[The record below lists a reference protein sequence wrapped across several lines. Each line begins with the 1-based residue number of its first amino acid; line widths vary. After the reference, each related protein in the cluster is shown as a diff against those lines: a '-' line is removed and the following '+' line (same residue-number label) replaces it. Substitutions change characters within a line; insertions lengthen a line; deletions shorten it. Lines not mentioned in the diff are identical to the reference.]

1 MNKKLYASLLLLVLS
16 MSWTACERVETEPR
30 DWIKEDLVWDQ
41 QDKNATLAVFF
52 LNDIYNYIPNGF
64 NRIGRANNANNGDF
78 LDTGAGDA
86 IPSRTNRA
94 VEYYTNGI
102 ISVVNNPDPYWGN
115 SYAGI
120 RRVNIFLANID
131 KVPATPAS
139 IATWKA
145 EARYIRAHLYFELL
159 KRYGGVPLI
168 ADKVFTIEDNL
179 SLPRNT
185 FEECV
190 NYIKTEC
197 DAIKGSLTPEPVS
210 DNNWGR
216 IPRGAAIALKSRLLL
231 YAASPLFNGGGVS
244 TNPSLKTLNG
254 YASYD
259 VARWQSAL
267 DAANELINLNYYALQ
282 ASYNNIF
289 VVKKNTEIILAKQ
302 VANNTDIESFNA
314 PIGYGSPAA
323 SQGLT
328 SPTQNLVDAFP
339 MNNGLDITNP
349 LSGYSAQA
357 PYLNRD
363 PRLALTVFFNGQTWL
378 RRNVETFEGGK
389 DKPGGNLVQ
398 TRTGYYLRKFM
409 ADFATN
415 TTYTNQSHNFP
426 IFRYAEILLN
436 AAEALNELDKTE
448 DAVKRVIDIRKR
460 AGIKAGTDNRYG
472 IKAAISK
479 DELRTLIQN
488 ERRIELAFEE
498 HRFWDLRRWKI
509 GESALSGALMGMRI
523 TTKTD
528 GTFNYAPVQVGNMVF
543 SKKLYYMPLPYDET
557 LKNPSLIQNEGW

>member
-1 MNKKLYASLLLLVLS
+1 MNKKLYTSLLLLVLS

-64 NRIGRANNANNGDF
+64 NRISSSSNGDF
-78 LDTGAGDA
+78 LDAGAGDA

-102 ISVVNNPDPYWGN
+102 ISVLNNPDPYWGN

-131 KVPATPAS
+131 KVPATAAS
-139 IATWKA
+139 IVTWKA

-190 NYIKTEC
+190 NYIKAEC
-197 DAIKGSLTPEPVS
+197 DAIKGNLTPEPVS

-259 VARWQSAL
+259 VARWQNAL

-289 VVKKNTEIILAKQ
+289 IVKKNAEIILSKQ
-302 VANNTDIESFNA
+302 VGNNTTIESLNA

-339 MNNGLDITNP
+339 MNNGLDISNP
-349 LSGYSAQA
+349 LSGYSPQA

-378 RRNVETFEGGK
+378 KRNVETFEGGK

-448 DAVKRVIDIRKR
+448 DAVKRVIEIRKR

-509 GESALSGALMGMRI
+509 GETALSGALMGMKI

-528 GTFNYAPVQVGNMVF
+528 GTFNYAPVQVGSMVF